1 MDMAE
6 KAGKITPGVT
16 TIIEPTSGNTGV
28 GLALACA
35 VKGYRCIIVLPEK
48 MSLEK
53 VRVLKGLG
61 AEIIRTRTSAAFD
74 DDDSHIS
81 IAKKLEREI
90 PGAWIPDQ
98 YTNCNN
104 PDAHY
109 YGTGAELVEQTGG
122 KIDVFVAG
130 AGTGGTIA
138 GTARILKEKIPN
150 IKIIGVDPFGSILAQ
165 PQSLNETDDSGI
177 YEVEGIGYDFVP
189 EVLDRSYVDEWRK
202 SNDLQSLPM
211 ARRLLREEGLL
222 CGGSCGTAFYHALE
236 VAKTMPAGTTVVTI
250 LPDSIRNY
258 MTKHLMD
265 EWMWERD
272 LFPAPIAKQNEGW
285 YNQAVSLLTC
295 HKPTGTLRGD
305 SSVGQAMDMM
315 KLTNVSFLPI
325 IANDGSIMGLF
336 SQNKC
341 MECILS
347 GAVTISSPISKCMDT
362 TVKKV
367 SSGHDLIF

>member
-211 ARRLLREEGLL
+211 ARRLLREEVISFSYPICRPANRSKSIFGEVINVGL
-222 CGGSCGTAFYHALE
+222 
-236 VAKTMPAGTTVVTI
+236 
-250 LPDSIRNY
+250 
-258 MTKHLMD
+258 
-265 EWMWERD
+265 
-272 LFPAPIAKQNEGW
+272 
-285 YNQAVSLLTC
+285 
-295 HKPTGTLRGD
+295 
-305 SSVGQAMDMM
+305 
-315 KLTNVSFLPI
+315 
-325 IANDGSIMGLF
+325 
-336 SQNKC
+336 
-341 MECILS
+341 
-347 GAVTISSPISKCMDT
+347 
-362 TVKKV
+362 
-367 SSGHDLIF
+367 